1 MDMNPKINNAHDK
14 FFKYFF
20 NMYAVC
26 KSFIEEY
33 LGERTGYR
41 FNVDSIECIQNS
53 SVDSCYSEFFSDFIV
68 RVEVLPSK
76 IPVYFLFEHKSFPDP
91 DIGNQ
96 LDNYMHVVRSNYSS
110 MHPDLQWINIIPV
123 ALYHGAQCW
132 DTPGSTAQFYQ
143 SLDHNEKYTPD
154 FHYELFDISRMPDE
168 QIRGTPLLRIV
179 LFTMKYIHFPQL
191 LIKIDMILVIFR
203 EISQE
208 SEISMILNI
217 FIRYL
222 ESAALPEIR
231 AELAE
236 KIIAWLR
243 DGDVK
248 MSRIIDEI
256 TKDAVSK
263 AALKAKV
270 EGKVEGR
277 VEGKVE
283 DAQKM
288 LQKGIS
294 VELVKEITGLTSK
307 QLEELQRKMEGNDT

>member
-1 MDMNPKINNAHDK
+1 
-14 FFKYFF
+14 
-20 NMYAVC
+20 MYAVC

-41 FNVDSIECIQNS
+41 LNIDSIECIQND
-53 SVDSCYSEFFSDFIV
+53 SVDSSYSEFFSDFIV

-76 IPVYFLFEHKSFPDP
+76 TPVYFLFEHKSFPDP

-110 MHPDLQWINIIPV
+110 MHPDEQWINIIPV
-123 ALYHGAQCW
+123 VLYHGAQCW
-132 DTPGSTAQFYQ
+132 DVPDATAQFYQ
-143 SLDHNEKYTPD
+143 PLVHNEKYTPD
-154 FHYELFDISRMPDE
+154 FHYEFFDISRMPDE
-168 QIRGTPLLRIV
+168 KIRGTPLLKIV
-179 LFTMKYIHFPQL
+179 LLTMKYIHCSQL
-191 LIKIDMILVIFR
+191 LTKIDEILVLFR

-208 SEISMILNI
+208 CDISMILNV

-236 KIIAWLR
+236 KITEWLK
-243 DGDVK
+243 DGDEK

-263 AALKAKV
+263 ATIKAKVEGKIEGKV
-270 EGKVEGR
+270 EGKVEGKI
-277 VEGKVE
+277 EGKIEV
-283 DAQKM
+283 AQKM
-288 LQKGIS
+288 LRKGIS
-294 VELVKEITGLTSK
+294 IELVQDITGLTSK
-307 QLEELQRKMEGNDT
+307 QLEELQRKTDGK